1 MYLPVN
7 LSGNGTRSYSSLRV
21 SCCWLFVIYIAFPR
35 PERIAIYVELL
46 LIIFATQVK
55 QRI

>member
-1 MYLPVN
+1 MALRHIR
-7 LSGNGTRSYSSLRV
+7 LCASLAV
-21 SCCWLFVIYIAFPR
+21 GWLVVIYIAFPR